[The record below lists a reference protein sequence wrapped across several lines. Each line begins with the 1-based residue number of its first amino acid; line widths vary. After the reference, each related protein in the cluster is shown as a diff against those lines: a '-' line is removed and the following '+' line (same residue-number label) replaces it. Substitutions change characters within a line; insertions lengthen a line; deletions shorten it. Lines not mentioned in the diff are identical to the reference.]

1 MSAHAHKKT
10 INASNQ
16 IEGKP
21 KYKIPL
27 LIITLETGANNKDIT
42 HKG

>member
-10 INASNQ
+10 INTTNQ
-16 IEGKP
+16 IGSNP

-27 LIITLETGANNKDIT
+27 LITLETGANNKDIT